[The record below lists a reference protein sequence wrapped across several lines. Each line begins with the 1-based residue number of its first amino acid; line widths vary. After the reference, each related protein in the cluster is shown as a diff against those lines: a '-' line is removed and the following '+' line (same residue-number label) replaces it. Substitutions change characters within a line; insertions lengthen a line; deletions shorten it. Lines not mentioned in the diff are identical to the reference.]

1 VSGTQAL
8 LVRTMG
14 ARMMMLPIQVVASAL
29 VTLVTIRSIGVHAYA
44 TVGLLIGL
52 QALFGFSNLGTSA
65 AVSNAAGESLSLG
78 VDHLAHVCVSALRVT
93 LLAGGILTLLSGI
106 VALLGY
112 WPSILG
118 TGDPDLLT
126 LGALVAAAAVALLQ
140 PLSQGGTILMATGH
154 TVSAT
159 ALTVIASVVTLAL
172 VLGGALG
179 HAPPIVFVILPFLAQ
194 VGVALLG
201 CVVAARTVGFSLMRM
216 ITSVTDRTFRG
227 PRIKHEAG
235 PALVMWVLLPLAY
248 QTDRLLINHLSTP
261 DQLAS
266 YNLAAQIFAA
276 LFSIV
281 AVGSASLWGH
291 YSNARVTAS
300 LPEAGAFVRV
310 SLAFAG
316 IGTILAVGYVLVTPL
331 AVSLISG
338 HQIKVSLWTLLCFG
352 VLLIA
357 QSFHQPSAMLQT
369 DKAGLRFNAGAVAV
383 MTVLNLT
390 LGLVLTGPLGA
401 AGPVLSSAIALII
414 ALAMPSFIRARHILG
429 RNKRQSVSV

>member
-1 VSGTQAL
+1 
-8 LVRTMG
+8 
-14 ARMMMLPIQVVASAL
+14 
-29 VTLVTIRSIGVHAYA
+29 
-44 TVGLLIGL
+44 
-52 QALFGFSNLGTSA
+52 
-65 AVSNAAGESLSLG
+65 
-78 VDHLAHVCVSALRVT
+78 
-93 LLAGGILTLLSGI
+93 
-106 VALLGY
+106 
-112 WPSILG
+112 
-118 TGDPDLLT
+118 
-126 LGALVAAAAVALLQ
+126 
-140 PLSQGGTILMATGH
+140 
-154 TVSAT
+154 
-159 ALTVIASVVTLAL
+159 
-172 VLGGALG
+172 
-179 HAPPIVFVILPFLAQ
+179 
-194 VGVALLG
+194 
-201 CVVAARTVGFSLMRM
+201 M